1 MPPDFEDALP
11 DPALPPAVNLPLLAE
26 DVTFDISIKR
36 AAPEERVALLE
47 EKRATLTEKATA
59 SHEKRNQRTLILVVL
74 FAVLGLCL
82 YEIFFAPPDE
92 GRRQFAEKL
101 ALAIV
106 AFAAG
111 SAFPNLLKEGE
122 DKEKRAC
129 RTA

>member
-1 MPPDFEDALP
+1 MSLSTSAS
-11 DPALPPAVNLPLLAE
+11 
-26 DVTFDISIKR
+26 FDISIKR
-36 AAPEERVALLE
+36 SAPEERAATLE

-59 SHEKRNQRTLILVVL
+59 SREKQNRRLLILVVL

-82 YEIFFAPPDE
+82 YEIFFAPADE

-111 SAFPNLLKEGE
+111 NAVPSLLREGE
-122 DKEKRAC
+122 GKEK
-129 RTA
+129 